1 MLRIAGGWIIITI
14 GRIAAWII
22 WPRQRSQRFINCRRE
37 IIMKSRRSSSR
48 LAIILLLSV
57 TILGC
62 SKKENAPIAEDEIP
76 QDSSIQDTES
86 ESSERRTIDLL
97 QGQWEGRHEKDVFI
111 WVFSGNE
118 LRMLINSTAEYR
130 GKIIV
135 NDSVQPV
142 RIDLDLDEYKDGR
155 VVEKAAVKTKG
166 ILSVK
171 GEILNVNTGTELRDY
186 PQDFEPRDGTVKIEF
201 RRVSDEG
208 SRT

>member
-1 MLRIAGGWIIITI
+1 
-14 GRIAAWII
+14 
-22 WPRQRSQRFINCRRE
+22 
-37 IIMKSRRSSSR
+37 MKSRRALSR
-48 LAIILLLSV
+48 LAIMLLLSA

-62 SKKENAPIAEDEIP
+62 SEKEDPPTTEDEIT
-76 QDSSIQDTES
+76 QESSIQATES
-86 ESSERRTIDLL
+86 ASSERGTIDLL
-97 QGQWEGRHEKDVFI
+97 QGQWEGKHEKEVLV

-130 GKIIV
+130 GKIVV
-135 NDSVQPV
+135 NDSVRPV
-142 RIDLDLDEYKDGR
+142 RIDFDLDEYQDGR

-166 ILSVK
+166 ILSVN
-171 GEILNVNTGTELRDY
+171 GEILNVTTGTELKDY

>member
-1 MLRIAGGWIIITI
+1 M
-14 GRIAAWII
+14 
-22 WPRQRSQRFINCRRE
+22 Q
-37 IIMKSRRSSSR
+37 SRGAVSR
-48 LAIILLLSV
+48 LAIMLLLSA

-62 SKKENAPIAEDEIP
+62 SKKEDPPTTEDEIT
-76 QDSSIQDTES
+76 QESSIQATES
-86 ESSERRTIDLL
+86 ESSERGTIDLL
-97 QGQWEGRHEKDVFI
+97 QGQWEGKQEKEVLV

-130 GKIIV
+130 GKIVV
-135 NDSVQPV
+135 NDSVRPV
-142 RIDLDLDEYKDGR
+142 RIDFDLDEYQDGR

-166 ILSVK
+166 ILSVNR
-171 GEILNVNTGTELRDY
+171 EILNVTTGTELKDY

>member
-1 MLRIAGGWIIITI
+1 
-14 GRIAAWII
+14 
-22 WPRQRSQRFINCRRE
+22 
-37 IIMKSRRSSSR
+37 MKSRGAVSR
-48 LAIILLLSV
+48 LAIMLLLSA

-62 SKKENAPIAEDEIP
+62 SKKEDPPTAEDEIT
-76 QDSSIQDTES
+76 QESSIQATES
-86 ESSERRTIDLL
+86 ELSERGTIDLL
-97 QGQWEGRHEKDVFI
+97 QGQWEGKQEKEVLV

-130 GKIIV
+130 GKIVV
-135 NDSVQPV
+135 NDSVRPV
-142 RIDLDLDEYKDGR
+142 RIDFDLDEYQDGL

-166 ILSVK
+166 ILSVNR
-171 GEILNVNTGTELRDY
+171 EILNVTTGTELKDY